1 MLKYDQAVL
10 SNAQGDESAWPIF
23 IGLLGHFRLLKAGS
37 PLTIR
42 SGGKT
47 ELMLAQLGLSYKNY
61 VSRNTLT
68 SLLWPMSETTLANQ
82 SLNSLVYSLHKLI
95 GDALGGAPLIIH
107 EEGMYR
113 LNSEA
118 GVGVDVACFDAVTQV
133 ADQQLRTGEH
143 SLALA
148 YYHQSL
154 LLYRGDLCIATD
166 VHTIIERE
174 RLRARYLTLLGRL
187 ATYHYY
193 AGNYSESAEY
203 AWRLLR
209 CDPSRE
215 DAHRMVMRCY
225 VQQGERAAALRHY
238 CICREILRAEFDT
251 VPEPATMALF
261 EQIRNQPTAL

>member
-10 SNAQGDESAWPIF
+10 SNTQTDESAWPVF
-23 IGLLGHFRLLKAGS
+23 ICLLGHFRLLQAGN

-47 ELMLAQLGLSYKNY
+47 ELILAQLGLSYKNS

-68 SLLWPMSETTLANQ
+68 NLIWPMSEATLANQ

-95 GDALGGAPLIIH
+95 GDALGGAPLILH

-113 LNSEA
+113 LNSDA
-118 GVGVDVACFDAVTQV
+118 GVGVDVACFDAFTQV
-133 ADQQLRTGEH
+133 ADQQMRAGEH
-143 SLALA
+143 TAALA
-148 YYHQSL
+148 YYQQSL
-154 LLYRGDLCIATD
+154 HLYGGDLCITAD

-174 RLRARYLTLLGRL
+174 RLRARYLTLLGHL
-187 ATYHYY
+187 AAYYYY
-193 AGNYSESAEY
+193 AANYSECAEY

-225 VQQGERAAALRHY
+225 VHQGERAAALRHY
-238 CICREILRAEFDT
+238 YICQDILRAEFDT
-251 VPEPATMALF
+251 TPEPATIALF
-261 EQIRNQPTAL
+261 EQIRLQPNTI